1 MKQNA
6 NTTSAS
12 TSIQQIRFAIGE
24 CSLGFILV
32 AISELG
38 ICAIAFGDGPN
49 VLASEVRDR
58 FPEAERIIDDAEFN
72 EILTKVVDFIEAR
85 GSELDLP
92 LDICGTTFQ
101 LLVWEM
107 LQKIPVGST
116 TSYTDIAR
124 YIGSPKAVRA
134 VASACAAN
142 TLAVAIP
149 CHRVVRTDGSLA
161 GYRWGVERKAELL
174 RRESEVEKLR

>member
-12 TSIQQIRFAIGE
+12 TSSIRQIRFAIGE

-58 FPEAERIIDDAEFN
+58 FPEAERIIDDARVQPDAYKSSR
-72 EILTKVVDFIEAR
+72 LYR
-85 GSELDLP
+85 SERL
-92 LDICGTTFQ
+92 G
-101 LLVWEM
+101 
-107 LQKIPVGST
+107 VGSA
-116 TSYTDIAR
+116 AR
-124 YIGSPKAVRA
+124 YMWYNISTAGVGDATENSGGFHDQLHRYSPIYWFAQ
-134 VASACAAN
+134 
-142 TLAVAIP
+142 
-149 CHRVVRTDGSLA
+149 GGA
-161 GYRWGVERKAELL
+161 GCSQRL
-174 RRESEVEKLR
+174 RRQYVGGGDSLSSRGKN